1 MLNSHL
7 SDLSTFVAIV
17 EHGSLRSAAKAL
29 DVKPPAV
36 SFRLARLEKELGV
49 PLLIRTTRSIELT
62 DAGRN
67 LFQRSDVSLREIS
80 AAISDARLGSA
91 NLEGTLKIAISH
103 IAFQYTLAPVLGEF
117 QEAYPDIKLEL
128 SFDDLLVDL
137 AKGGFHAGVRV
148 GDLID
153 DDMVAVRLTGSRK
166 IVHIASPGYLDRKGR
181 PTNPTD
187 LLKHDCIGYRFGT
200 SSNMLEWEFL
210 GPDGPTVVEV
220 SGNLIVNSTN
230 AQVDAA
236 KLGLGIAWFG
246 EKIVEEEIQRG
257 ELEVVLSEY
266 AIERPPFYLYFPKEY
281 RELRILRALVDFMKG
296 KAKS

>member
-103 IAFQYTLAPVLGEF
+103 IAFKYTLAPVLGEF